1 MPERWNVSNP
11 DQLKRLNEH
20 LAAKLDEGKST
31 LLEFVDNERNSDQNS
46 LFHAILREVAKQ
58 KGDESVNDIKRYVK
72 LTMGVPILRASD
84 AKFRELYDDTIKG
97 SLSYEQ
103 KLEAMDILPVT
114 SRMGKKDFATLIDD
128 VIQHYTQQGY
138 RIKITNI

>member
-58 KGDESVNDIKRYVK
+58 KGDESVGDIKRYVK

-138 RIKITNI
+138 HIKITNI